1 MKLGPLDMQN
11 TSDSFSVEGIT
22 LETGDSEGQY
32 AVLVG
37 IIVAAIAAAVFYM
50 KGYKKKH

>member
-1 MKLGPLDMQN
+1 MQN
-11 TSDSFSVEGIT
+11 TSDSFSAGDINV
-22 LETGDSEGQY
+22 ETGDSEGQY

-37 IIVAAIAAAVFYM
+37 IIVAAVAAAIFYM